1 MSNIQITGKKISE
14 FSLADSIDGTEEIPF
29 VKNGA
34 NGKMKASLLKGQKGD
49 TGKSAYQSAQE
60 GGFTGTEQEFASAL
74 AKFAEEDG
82 QVLNNLAFYIDVN
95 KASSLGS
102 TRVDVGGNMGM
113 RQMWEDSAVSVLM
126 DANGNYCKLNRD
138 DNRYTAEGDYLLNE
152 DGTIVSAYANCDFMK
167 IIPQTYGRV
176 QTVTVGAT
184 TIQRLWLSLV
194 SLPGGFIIPEQVV
207 GKFKASNVS
216 GKMRSLPGYVPD
228 NAKTINAFFNL
239 AQARSKNHG
248 LANLDFR
255 NYLLWHMMSKYAYR
269 DSQNCKGSDGTLVWG
284 VGLDGTES
292 TSVSDKFTAQ
302 KGIKTGSTLSLGD
315 YDGNMANV
323 DANSQTVHS
332 VNVAGFENPWGQYW
346 EMVQGLCSLGT
357 DVYCWRSNFM
367 PTGKPTAETFAN
379 VEKVILTRQT
389 AVVSP
394 SGMNIITSDKGQ
406 GVYMITKQMIAGIS
420 YGDLSFNSEDGQLW
434 RVGGG
439 SYDGAACG
447 LAAAHSNSAFS
458 RSLAAFS
465 ARLAYYGDT
474 TEVSAKKLAELNA

>member
-34 NGKMKASLLKGQKGD
+34 NGKM
-49 TGKSAYQSAQE
+49 
-60 GGFTGTEQEFASAL
+60 FASAL
-74 AKFAEEDG
+74 AKFAEEEG
-82 QVLNNLAFYIDVN
+82 QVLNNFAFYIDVN
-95 KASSLGS
+95 KASSLGA

-194 SLPGGFIIPEQVV
+194 PLPGGFTIPGQVV

-228 NAKTINAFFNL
+228 QNKNINAFFNL

-292 TSVSDKFTAQ
+292 TSASNKFGAQ
-302 KGIKTGSTLSLGD
+302 AGIKTGSTLSLGD

-346 EMVQGLCSLGT
+346 EMVQGLCSVGT

-367 PTGKPTAETFAN
+367 PTGTPSAETFAN

-389 AVVSP
+389 ANGSV

-406 GVYMITKQMIAGIS
+406 GVYMIPKQAIAGIS
-420 YGDLSFNSEDGQLW
+420 YGDYYGYNAGGQLW
-434 RVGGG
+434 FVGGR
-439 SYDGAACG
+439 SDFGANCG
-447 LAAAHSNSAFS
+447 LAAASSNDAFS
-458 RSLAAFS
+458 HLPAYVS

-474 TEVSAKKLAELNA
+474 TEVSAKKLAELNI